1 MHIAECES
9 GHVPAT
15 FAQTQ
20 SAGDFEAIFR
30 SGIQLFIDFGGVTV
44 FLTADRADFD
54 FEHGVR
60 LLRLVEQFLGDVQIF
75 LERHG
80 GAIPHMRLECRLLAS
95 CHLIDLMRE
104 QRTHPLIQIL
114 LGAVIGVQSDGDV
127 RVFRSHFMC
136 ESRQRQRAGNAIIDP
151 PAGDVGRASH
161 GNLDDAVGLGV
172 CEALQRSIQCL

>member
-1 MHIAECES
+1 MYIAECES

-30 SGIQLFIDFGGVTV
+30 SGIQLFIDFGGVAV

-95 CHLIDLMRE
+95 CHLIGLMRE
-104 QRTHPLIQIL
+104 QRTRPLIQIL
-114 LGAVIGVQSDGDV
+114 LGAVSVCRAMVMFGYFAATSCAKAASASEPVT
-127 RVFRSHFMC
+127 RSLTPMP
-136 ESRQRQRAGNAIIDP
+136 ET
-151 PAGDVGRASH
+151 
-161 GNLDDAVGLGV
+161 
-172 CEALQRSIQCL
+172 

>member
-1 MHIAECES
+1 MA
-9 GHVPAT
+9 
-15 FAQTQ
+15 
-20 SAGDFEAIFR
+20 
-30 SGIQLFIDFGGVTV
+30 V

-80 GAIPHMRLECRLLAS
+80 GAIPHMRLECGLLAS
-95 CHLIDLMRE
+95 CHLIGLMRE

-114 LGAVIGVQSDGDV
+114 LGAVVGVQGDGDV

-136 ESRQRQRAGNAIIDP
+136 ESRQCQRAGNAIIDP
-151 PAGDVGRASH
+151 YAGDVSRASH

-172 CEALQRSIQCL
+172 CEALQCGIQRL